1 MIATSFF
8 SAIPDKGILHVL
20 RVLFGHL
27 LCRHRVQ
34 KRHVTAGVPKGYASL
49 SLTQARTHVAVVRTR
64 TWSEHIPYCRL
75 AKGTIVTSIFCKSPC
90 PSQRPDAASPALTV
104 CPLVMEVPTRNPE
117 NRELTTARISSLH
130 LYLYL
135 NFRGAFSIMFDK
147 MPSFGNDSRT

>member
-104 CPLVMEVPTRNPE
+104 CPLVMGGPDEEPRKQRAYNCAYLKFTLVPVSEFPREFSDHVRRN
-117 NRELTTARISSLH
+117 
-130 LYLYL
+130 
-135 NFRGAFSIMFDK
+135 AFLWK
-147 MPSFGNDSRT
+147 